1 MNLMP
6 EAGMTFEEALSR
18 LEEIV
23 RQLESGELTLDETV
37 RLYEEGQRLLA
48 FCQRKLA
55 DAEKRI
61 KVITVTEEGSIEV
74 QEWDENF

>member
-1 MNLMP
+1 MP

>member
-61 KVITVTEEGSIEV
+61 KVITATEEGRIEV